1 MTGICSGVLERLLLG
16 TNKHMLEI
24 SVLLLLTP
32 FAAQLPVTKTS
43 LLTKRAH
50 TQTAQTVSRRF
61 DNKNIFNLFSIY
73 KNHFLYRIF

>member
-16 TNKHMLEI
+16 TKKHMFEI
-24 SVLLLLTP
+24 SVLLLSTP
-32 FAAQLPVTKTS
+32 FAAQLPVTKSS
-43 LLTKRAH
+43 LLTKRTH